1 MSQKPEKCV
10 TICRAGVPCHKPWP
24 GDGLVSQRRVG
35 VPASLT
41 MMMMAMLMITM
52 VMTVTG
58 RPPPL
63 TAAERQR
70 VSRARK
76 KDAAAAASEPLERCV
91 VSALGGIVSENTTP
105 SQSVHEL
112 GSAIVNDLVPEDYHH
127 LPVEWSALA
136 GAGDLEH
143 LFGGNLWTRGYSE
156 SAAKSKRRSL
166 QLLPVQNGAIT
177 EEAEWMEPLAKHVQ
191 EELCKLGILGEQHVF
206 GAMTL
211 LLSEQGACQQS
222 WHCDFPYQHTCFE
235 KKFLAGDGTV
245 PYPVSVLIAFHQD
258 GASLRV
264 QGAERVI
271 DFGKFSAI
279 VFRGDLE
286 HAGAAWR
293 RRDWNFRI
301 HIYFITGGERCKQDW
316 KCPLPR
322 KGKTARGGNN
332 ILVCPPPSMA
342 A

>member
-1 MSQKPEKCV
+1 
-10 TICRAGVPCHKPWP
+10 
-24 GDGLVSQRRVG
+24 
-35 VPASLT
+35 
-41 MMMMAMLMITM
+41 MMMMAMLMICALA
-52 VMTVTG
+52 VTG

-76 KDAAAAASEPLERCV
+76 KDAAAAATDPPERCV

-112 GSAIVNDLVPEDYHH
+112 GSAIVNDLVPKAYHH
-127 LPVEWSALA
+127 LPGEWSALA
-136 GAGDLEH
+136 RAGGMER
-143 LFGGNLWTRGYSE
+143 LFGGNLWNKGYSE
-156 SAAKSKRRSL
+156 SAAESKRHSL
-166 QLLPVQNGAIT
+166 QLLPVDNGPTT

-191 EELCKLGILGEQHVF
+191 EELRKLGILGEQHVF

-211 LLSEQGACQQS
+211 LLSEPHACQQS
-222 WHCDFPYQHTCFE
+222 WHCDFPYQHACFQ

-271 DFGKFSAI
+271 EFGKFSAI

-286 HAGAAWR
+286 HAGAAWA

-301 HIYFITGGERCKQDW
+301 HIYFITGGERCKKDW

-322 KGKTARGGNN
+322 KGKTGRGGNN
-332 ILVCPPPSMA
+332 IRVCGPPSMA
-342 A
+342 DAAAFSAIKI